1 MQKIHAHKA
10 KHIIGYCLFIISL
23 VLLILAFNP
32 IQNYAADLIR
42 SFRFQLLAICLLLGI
57 TLLLLRALKLSL
69 IILIMSGLCLH
80 PWYSNSNI
88 TTDRKTNYSTQINIK
103 QINLS
108 YSNQHVENQFKD
120 IITQQW
126 DILILQEFNDRNR
139 NLLQPFLK
147 RAHLFGYKEVEGS
160 PYGIVVVSRL
170 PILLKQ
176 QVRIDGDRLGYIKLQ
191 FLIAEK
197 IITGFIAHPPSPR
210 TEQKWQNRNL
220 ILNNLKNVVNK
231 TPSPWFISGDL
242 NTVPWSHFYYWQ
254 SHNSCYNTLPGYVTY
269 SSLGFIR
276 STFTSFA
283 IDHCI
288 VDASSEIDNVQVS
301 DFKGSDH
308 QLLSF
313 TINIK

>member
-147 RAHLFGYKEVEGS
+147 RAHFFGYTEVEGS

-269 SSLGFIR
+269 SPLGFIR

>member
-108 YSNQHVENQFKD
+108 YLNQHVENQFKD

-147 RAHLFGYKEVEGS
+147 HAHLFGYKEVEGS

-269 SSLGFIR
+269 SPLGFIR